1 MDQIKLLQQNSL
13 PENTGITDPGD
24 TFFLYLYLETGD
36 QQ

>member
-1 MDQIKLLQQNSL
+1 L